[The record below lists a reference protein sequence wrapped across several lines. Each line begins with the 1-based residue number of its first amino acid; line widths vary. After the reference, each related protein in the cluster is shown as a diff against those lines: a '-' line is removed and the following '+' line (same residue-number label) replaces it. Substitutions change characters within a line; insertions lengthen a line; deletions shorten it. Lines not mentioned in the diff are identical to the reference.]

1 MGECKFS
8 RSSRRRYEIEHRT
21 PYDFRNRSRSCRE
34 LSAAPEHCIRTA
46 NLGLLRHLGLLW
58 PGRAAE
64 MAGVTASL
72 WGAVVL
78 AVIAGVVAMFLP
90 PAAATEVSWAAA
102 KGDD

>member
-1 MGECKFS
+1 
-8 RSSRRRYEIEHRT
+8 
-21 PYDFRNRSRSCRE
+21 
-34 LSAAPEHCIRTA
+34 
-46 NLGLLRHLGLLW
+46 
-58 PGRAAE
+58 

-102 KGDD
+102 KGMTEASSVDLTGRMCEEFDMPDLPIVCTLRRTRSAHVEKAC